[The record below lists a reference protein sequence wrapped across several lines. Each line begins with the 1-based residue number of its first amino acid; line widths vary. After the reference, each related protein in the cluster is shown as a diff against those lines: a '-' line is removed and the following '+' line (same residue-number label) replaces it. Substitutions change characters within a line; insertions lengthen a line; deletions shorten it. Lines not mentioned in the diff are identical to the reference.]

1 MKFQHI
7 PPHHGFWP
15 LLTWSYTIKALNHLR
30 LLGSDWLFPGFLP
43 ILLKLIFLLSV
54 KSICKVEAAHCGS
67 SCFVCVKCAIKFF
80 LFGLISPNLSMIFRY
95 GGKWTKI
102 TSCAKRCGHF
112 GCNFGWMNTS
122 WIGWNIVRG
131 ILRQSLLV
139 YQVVYRSARSARSD
153 CFGVLVTLIVCRH
166 FLPPALH
173 QSHSKA
179 VRVRYGRTCII
190 QRLIPSVFV
199 SVSCALCVW
208 TLDSYEC
215 FSILCTLGPSEI
227 PVKVTHSRL
236 CVHMY
241 VCLRVTS

>member
-15 LLTWSYTIKALNHLR
+15 LLTWSYTIKALNPLR

-43 ILLKLIFLLSV
+43 ILLKLIYLLSV

-131 ILRQSLLV
+131 ILRQSVGLSGCLPFSSICTV
-139 YQVVYRSARSARSD
+139 RLFWSVGHPDSLSP
-153 CFGVLVTLIVCRH
+153 
-166 FLPPALH
+166 LPPSCSAPKSLQGCESEMWADLH
-173 QSHSKA
+173 NSAPHPECVCQ
-179 VRVRYGRTCII
+179 RVVC
-190 QRLIPSVFV
+190 S
-199 SVSCALCVW
+199 
-208 TLDSYEC
+208 
-215 FSILCTLGPSEI
+215 
-227 PVKVTHSRL
+227 
-236 CVHMY
+236 
-241 VCLRVTS
+241 VCLNAGFLWVLLYSLHAGTFRNSC